1 MAAYSGFFEILFN
14 FRNRPILHTKQQANH
29 QNDPESDDEEIY
41 EGVTII
47 RPIKGIDPELI
58 SCLESSFC
66 QNYPRS
72 KLQILFCVD
81 DPNDPSIPI
90 IQKLIAKYPTVDA
103 QILTSESYNS
113 QTKTSDDHYGPNPKV
128 NNLAKGFVHAKYDIL
143 WVMDSNVWA
152 SSNILKNSVISLNGN
167 LNMSRKM
174 GQSRPVK
181 LVHHV
186 PLALSINNTARSDD
200 FIGGQDLEITAMT
213 PVPSSESLNS
223 QLVKRKLSPKSN
235 NSLNVHPGFTYSKFS
250 KKLGLNL
257 MKCFYTP
264 PIPNFMCC

>member
-47 RPIKGIDPELI
+47 RPIKGIDPELT

-90 IQKLIAKYPTVDA
+90 IQ
-103 QILTSESYNS
+103 N
-113 QTKTSDDHYGPNPKV
+113 
-128 NNLAKGFVHAKYDIL
+128 
-143 WVMDSNVWA
+143 
-152 SSNILKNSVISLNGN
+152 
-167 LNMSRKM
+167 
-174 GQSRPVK
+174 
-181 LVHHV
+181 
-186 PLALSINNTARSDD
+186 
-200 FIGGQDLEITAMT
+200 
-213 PVPSSESLNS
+213 
-223 QLVKRKLSPKSN
+223 
-235 NSLNVHPGFTYSKFS
+235 
-250 KKLGLNL
+250 
-257 MKCFYTP
+257 
-264 PIPNFMCC
+264 